1 MAKPHSGIGAPLD
14 LEAVERELRARDT
27 ALRERLAALA
37 RPPERGAELGFG
49 KRIGDG
55 TTEAVSRLNDVA
67 VGSSLEASEARI
79 TRALAK
85 LAEGSYGLC
94 DALWQRDRG
103 GAAAG
108 GARERALHRVRAACS
123 LSHRGGHGS
132 RRRRG
137 CGRLAEGRRAP
148 VGRRRGRSCA
158 MLSVDPRLATDLG
171 RLNELQEALHVR

>member
-1 MAKPHSGIGAPLD
+1 MAKPQSGVGAPLD
-14 LEAVERELRARDT
+14 LERVERELRARDA

-94 DALWQRDRG
+94 DGCGNAI
-103 GAAAG
+103 AAA
-108 GARERALHRVRAACS
+108 RLRAAPESVLCIE
-123 LSHRGGHGS
+123 
-132 RRRRG
+132 
-137 CGRLAEGRRAP
+137 CARLA
-148 VGRRRGRSCA
+148 
-158 MLSVDPRLATDLG
+158 
-171 RLNELQEALHVR
+171 H